1 MSGAHVHDYCGKN
14 FEDLTN
20 ILNQLPYADMIAY
33 IKKCIDA
40 RKRDFD
46 FHEKMDMIGRL
57 KTDLNYEQKQH
68 KTKQSSGY
76 IKNLKNAIE
85 YYQMKRESHVKVI
98 DTLEERLTQIQK
110 YYNKH
115 GYKPVLKQDKIHS
128 LFKAPSE
135 KQKELSLASF
145 IGPQKVKR
153 NKTKSNKK
161 QGNANNVLPLK
172 KSSTK
177 TNKTRPSK
185 PSL

>member
-40 RKRDFD
+40 RKQDFD
-46 FHEKMDMIGRL
+46 FHEKMDMIGHL
-57 KTDLNYEQKQH
+57 KTDLNYEQTQD

-85 YYQMKRESHVKVI
+85 YYQMKRESHLKVI
-98 DTLEERLTQIQK
+98 ETLEERLAQIQK
-110 YYNKH
+110 YYEKH

-145 IGPQKVKR
+145 IRPQKVKR
-153 NKTKSNKK
+153 NKTKSNKNKK
-161 QGNANNVLPLK
+161 QANNLLPLK
-172 KSSTK
+172 ISSTK
-177 TNKTRPSK
+177 SNKIRPSK